1 MLLDGLDGLSKSMA
15 YQGYEQASETIK
27 RAKRTLIVVPENP
40 TADMVAAMAGLLA
53 YLKSHGFEVDAYSP
67 NLQIEKLPDYL
78 PVKEMILRELGGMR
92 DFRISLGV
100 DKVPVQEM
108 AYDVK
113 DGKLDI
119 ILTPKHGEWNA
130 HDLSFHQGED
140 RYDLIIALGC
150 ADKNIL
156 ASAFVNHADFVY
168 RTPVINIDHDANN
181 EHWAAINLVD
191 LTAGSITEV
200 LHGWFADW
208 NETKIDEKIATAL
221 MAGMIWKTQSFKA
234 ASVTPKTLERASKL
248 VSLGAD
254 RESVVHQLWRTRN
267 VSTLKL
273 WGRALSRLEQD
284 TGNEM
289 VWTSLSKQDIL
300 ETGTTEA
307 RLDELVQELIA
318 YAPNSKLVAIF
329 VEHDEQT
336 TRAAIFAEP
345 PHDAKMLG
353 RQLGFDGDKNKASGA
368 IAKPVV
374 EAKEHAISTLR
385 EQLKN

>member
-1 MLLDGLDGLSKSMA
+1 M
-15 YQGYEQASETIK
+15 YQGYEQASEAIK
-27 RAKRTLIVVPENP
+27 RAKRTLIVAPENP
-40 TADMVAAMAGLLA
+40 TADMVAAMAGLFA

-67 NLQIEKLPDYL
+67 NLNIEKLPGYL
-78 PVKEMILRELGGMR
+78 PMKEMLLTKLNGMR
-92 DFRISLGV
+92 DFRITLSV

-119 ILTPKHGEWNA
+119 VLTPKHGEWSA

-150 ADKNIL
+150 ADRNVL
-156 ASAFVNHADFVY
+156 ASAFPNHADFVY
-168 RTPVINIDHDANN
+168 RTPVLNVDHDAKN

-191 LTAGSITEV
+191 MTAGSVTEV
-200 LHGWFADW
+200 LHGWFSDW
-208 NETKIDEKIATAL
+208 NEAKIDEQIATAL
-221 MAGMIWKTQSFKA
+221 MAGMIWKTQSFKS

-254 RESVVHQLWRTRN
+254 REQVVHQLWRTRD

-284 TGNEM
+284 AGNEM
-289 VWTSLSKQDIL
+289 VWTTLSRQDII

-318 YAPNSKLVAIF
+318 YAPDSKLVAVF
-329 VEHDEQT
+329 VEHDEKT

-345 PHDAKMLG
+345 PHDAKLLG
-353 RQLGFDGDKNKASGA
+353 RQLGFDGNKNKSSGA
-368 IAKPVV
+368 IGKPIV
-374 EAKEHAISTLR
+374 EAKEHAIATLR
-385 EQLKN
+385 QSLRNNQ